1 MANSFRAAL
10 VALSGSRTSVQ
21 AATSFFFA
29 APGAAEGC
37 AAVLCA
43 HAAALPGQCFVERL
57 RVLYVVNEA
66 LGLGAAA
73 ADVVTA
79 LLAALPTLLGL
90 AAAVAPD
97 DEARAKLPALVRLW
111 ESRSMVPADSV
122 ATLLHACARPG
133 SDASATASDPPV
145 PAGALPALV
154 RRAGAGYSPLP
165 RADAHAAASR
175 RSLEALPAAA
185 AQPYYDL
192 RLAKFDDET
201 AHSRTRSRA
210 AAEAAGA

>member
-1 MANSFRAAL
+1 MADGFRAAL
-10 VALSGSRTSVQ
+10 LALSGSRASVQ
-21 AATSFFFA
+21 AAAEFFA

-37 AAVLCA
+37 TAALCA

-66 LGLGAAA
+66 LGLGASAA
-73 ADVVTA
+73 VAPA
-79 LLAALPTLLGL
+79 LLAGLPTLLGL

-97 DEARAKLPALVRLW
+97 DEALAKLPALVRLW
-111 ESRSMVPADSV
+111 ESRGMVPADLV
-122 ATLLHACARPG
+122 VTLLHACAKPG
-133 SDASATASDPPV
+133 GNASAQASDPPV